1 MCLGVG
7 GGWERGREGV
17 VVWEKKELKKKK
29 TFHKLFFSKFVRKV
43 VLGMDHHKGN

>member
-17 VVWEKKELKKKK
+17 VVWEKKEFKKKK
-29 TFHKLFFSKFVRKV
+29 TFINCFFPN
-43 VLGMDHHKGN
+43 L